1 MPGRFGYQDFA
12 ILRITDLGNEIIHLV
27 AHTLDNRLFKLLIL
41 TDFEII
47 LHAKKHIL
55 SSPEIPAVK
64 LMTDCI
70 AADSSQLILRAQKIL
85 HRSGQHFVK
94 LRVVGIRVHK
104 AGSPHHF
111 PPVFTSPTGIIIGI
125 FFKLL
130 NKPFP

>member
-1 MPGRFGYQDFA
+1 MAGRPCYQNFA

-64 LMTDCI
+64 FMTDSI
-70 AADSSQLILRAQKIL
+70 AADSSQLILCAQKIF
-85 HRSGQHFVK
+85 HRSGQNFIK
-94 LRVVGIRVHK
+94 SGILGIRVDK